1 MISLLPKASK
11 AGLDPM
17 DYGEVPEVA
26 TVCKLENR
34 HFFMGKLWDNHHKLG
49 ENHHF

>member
-1 MISLLPKASK
+1 MISLLPKPSK

-26 TVCKLENR
+26 TVCYEKSP
-34 HFFMGKLWDNHHKLG
+34 FFMGKTREK
-49 ENHHF
+49 HHF